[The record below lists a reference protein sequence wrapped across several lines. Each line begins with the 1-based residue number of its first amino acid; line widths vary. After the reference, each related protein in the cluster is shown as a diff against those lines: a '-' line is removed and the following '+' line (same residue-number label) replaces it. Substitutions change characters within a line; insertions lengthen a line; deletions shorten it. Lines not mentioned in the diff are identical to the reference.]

1 LGAKYLLREQIM
13 KFELKSTKEGLVE
26 GLICYDGNLK
36 FDEINTEWERLG
48 LGKFIPERKLS
59 RGTLLFHATIED
71 IILCANK
78 IREGYTEIFI
88 SVGPN
93 RKFSM

>member
-1 LGAKYLLREQIM
+1 M
-13 KFELKSTKEGLVE
+13 KIELKSTKEGLVE
-26 GLICYDGNLK
+26 GLICCDGH
-36 FDEINTEWERLG
+36 FRFEEIKAEWERLG

-59 RGTLLFHATIED
+59 KGTLLFHATIED